1 MARRYEFFQESTGR
15 DWICFDMKLGREEKK
30 FWYTAIVYAYREANS
45 RNDIIRAGYKERDG
59 ICGFDP
65 CFPGSVRPYSPVR
78 RKDIP
83 ADVLS
88 RLEFPKEANEK
99 VPAKG

>member
-30 FWYTAIVYAYREANS
+30 FWHTAIVYPYREANS
-45 RNDIIRAGYKERDG
+45 RNDVIRADYKERDG

-83 ADVLS
+83 KDVLS
-88 RLEFPKEANEK
+88 RLEFPKKANEK
-99 VPAKG
+99 VPAK